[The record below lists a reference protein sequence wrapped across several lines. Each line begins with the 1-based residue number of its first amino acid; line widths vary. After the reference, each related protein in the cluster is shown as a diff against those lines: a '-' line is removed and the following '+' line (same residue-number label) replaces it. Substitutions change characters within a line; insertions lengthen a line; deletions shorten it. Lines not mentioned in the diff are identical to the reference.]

1 LLLARL
7 GNLVL
12 TLKHCNQLVRLLDCH
27 VVARQ
32 ALAVVIFMAKI
43 RGHGESSHIELLG

>member
-1 LLLARL
+1 
-7 GNLVL
+7 
-12 TLKHCNQLVRLLDCH
+12 